1 MLKSKDYTNRIC
13 YLEDN
18 YYNNCIEVYKS
29 DNNINVRYD
38 KNGIHYDNN
47 VTCTKDGLK
56 YYYCK
61 LKNN

>member
-1 MLKSKDYTNRIC
+1 MNSNFANNLKKLR
-13 YLEDN
+13 
-18 YYNNCIEVYKS
+18 K
-29 DNNINVRYD
+29 
-38 KNGIHYDNN
+38 DNN